1 MASTSSFPKG
11 LGDFFMVELNKQLEG
26 AFIRAILIY
35 FYKQNLLKESEY
47 LRIKENLEAGNKYV
61 DNNTKMS
68 DV

>member
-1 MASTSSFPKG
+1 
-11 LGDFFMVELNKQLEG
+11 MVELNKQLEG

-35 FYKQNLLKESEY
+35 FYKQNLLTEVEY
-47 LRIKENLEAGNKYV
+47 LRIKEYLESGNKYV